1 MEDRNKGLVIFG
13 IVLLA
18 IGLFASFYKV
28 TKRVGQPPAAV
39 IVQISYPYQ
48 NMGIVLVIIA
58 IVFLGLGLLYPFN
71 RTRFQFAIPHVP

>member
-28 TKRVGQPPAAV
+28 TKRVGQAPA
-39 IVQISYPYQ
+39 IVLAQISYPYQ
-48 NMGIVLVIIA
+48 NIGIVLVIIA
-58 IVFLGLGLLYPFN
+58 IVFLGLGLLCPFN